1 MGVSLVLC
9 QEDGKS
15 KEVSLPKPV
24 VIVGRQTDCTIRIP
38 SSSVSR
44 HHCEVRVE
52 GGVPRVKDLGS
63 SNGTYVNRRRV
74 NETELA
80 PGDLLCVG
88 GFVFL
93 VRVDGKPAAFE
104 PDECFED
111 GIVEVKPVG
120 PGAAAARPAGSGQGS
135 GSSSGAAGP
144 GAGGKPGAGKAGAG
158 KAGTGQSGVG
168 RAANEGSSVADFDFL
183 DEDEDIKKQPKL

>member
-9 QEDGKS
+9 QEDGKA
-15 KEVSLPKPV
+15 KEVALPKPV
-24 VIVGRQTDCTIRIP
+24 VVIGRQTDCTLRIP

-44 HHCEVRVE
+44 HHCEVRVD

-111 GIVEVKPVG
+111 GIVEVKPAG
-120 PGAAAARPAGSGQGS
+120 PAAAAPRPAGPAA
-135 GSSSGAAGP
+135 GAAGKP
-144 GAGGKPGAGKAGAG
+144 AAASGKPAAGK
-158 KAGTGQSGVG
+158 
-168 RAANEGSSVADFDFL
+168 AANEGSSVADFDFL